1 MPALPAQPWGAGGGR
16 SRPPPAGSEGAAGP
30 AWKRSSANPRPLRA
44 HGQCAA
50 AGGLLGP
57 LNICGRRGACGH
69 QGGDGGLTELSG
81 GDRISPGNQRWL
93 NRRPCQSLLTG
104 GSALRDRTTVCVDRE
119 RQRQRSPCDHLAPCV
134 GGGVTRQPARTG
146 RRWTRPPSPG
156 PRDQPRRAPPA
167 PRLGGDVL
175 APGLG
180 SGPWL
185 LLSARA
191 RVSGSP
197 FPEDVQQ
204 EGGRLVREPL
214 RRPARPL
221 PVEGCPGVRTEGNVA
236 PGAPGGPAVDAAAA
250 GPPGRA
256 PAAGHACT
264 LLTALVSPPPWPGL
278 NSP

>member
-1 MPALPAQPWGAGGGR
+1 MGEADLPPV
-16 SRPPPAGSEGAAGP
+16 GSEGAAGP

-167 PRLGGDVL
+167 LASAGTCWPQVWALGPGCCCRHVPESRGRHSQRMCSRKAGGRSGSLFDDQHGPCPWRAARACALKETWPLALGG
-175 APGLG
+175 APQ
-180 SGPWL
+180 W
-185 LLSARA
+185 
-191 RVSGSP
+191 
-197 FPEDVQQ
+197 
-204 EGGRLVREPL
+204 
-214 RRPARPL
+214 
-221 PVEGCPGVRTEGNVA
+221 T
-236 PGAPGGPAVDAAAA
+236 AAAA

-256 PAAGHACT
+256 PAAGRACT
-264 LLTALVSPPPWPGL
+264 LLTTLVSPPPWPGL